1 MGIAKALARLLK
13 WTDSLEL
20 FLLEHAMKTN
30 IDCPSTSM
38 KSFHSRETF
47 LIVSRRLS
55 NETVKMSLSVGE
67 MRGCCNLMSAPP
79 PPYPPPPYP
88 PPPTPPPPPPPPYRF
103 STIFLKLHR
112 CFVHGLRMCI
122 WFGPLSS
129 SYFFTFFNL

>member
-30 IDCPSTSM
+30 IDCASTSQYEIV
-38 KSFHSRETF
+38 SGQGDF

-55 NETVKMSLSVGE
+55 NETIKMSLSVGE

-79 PPYPPPPYP
+79 
-88 PPPTPPPPPPPPYRF
+88 
-103 STIFLKLHR
+103 LQ
-112 CFVHGLRMCI
+112 V
-122 WFGPLSS
+122 
-129 SYFFTFFNL
+129 